1 MATKDLTLRKLS
13 TEDLHVTSSVITI
26 ADLDDIDEGDHIT
39 DHAILRVEDTL
50 YFVFSTNNLDDMY
63 LLSTDLEG
71 NRISLVMIQEN
82 GVHPFEYIY
91 LLTERLWRWGSM
103 V

>member
-39 DHAILRVEDTL
+39 DHAILRIEDTFIFCVR
-50 YFVFSTNNLDDMY
+50 Y
-63 LLSTDLEG
+63 
-71 NRISLVMIQEN
+71 Q
-82 GVHPFEYIY
+82 
-91 LLTERLWRWGSM
+91 
-103 V
+103 